1 MIQDGRRFS
10 GPVELINHHKHN
22 LDGFLT
28 KPRIPCIR
36 ADGIVPMAWPGIS
49 MLELEQLVIEKA
61 LSRGLQVNKICLDYD
76 IFFGLFSCS
85 VFKFSDCCG
94 CRLWSYL
101 LTNNYSLS
109 GWVKTYVSSH
119 KEQSDK
125 LYISQTVI
133 VSNSQ
138 QVNVILK

>member
-36 ADGIVPMAWPGIS
+36 PDGVVPMAWPGIS

-61 LSRGLQVNKICLDYD
+61 LSRGLQVNKIHL
-76 IFFGLFSCS
+76 
-85 VFKFSDCCG
+85 
-94 CRLWSYL
+94 SYV
-101 LTNNYSLS
+101 YSLYQ
-109 GWVKTYVSSH
+109 GAQKFWKVMENKPNDYC
-119 KEQSDK
+119 
-125 LYISQTVI
+125 I
-133 VSNSQ
+133 
-138 QVNVILK
+138 